1 MTKIFDWI
9 KSNFLSLILLVAIVY
24 LFGGRQGMNLSGMR
38 TSSVGSGGF
47 AGGSISMLAKNQMPP
62 VFDSFEQ
69 STAPVSSDLRMVVQ
83 DTSLSMQVKD
93 VSEVMTGIEKLSVSM
108 GGYMVNRSMYKPE
121 GAATGSISIR
131 VPVEK
136 RADTLASIKLLG
148 IKTVSENVSGHDV
161 TDQYVDIQGRIDNL
175 NKTKIKMTALQD
187 QASRVQDLM
196 DIQMQLNNIQ
206 SQIDSYV
213 GQQKYLEQTAK
224 LTRIS
229 VNLATDDLALP
240 YSPDSAWRPAVV
252 LKMAVRSMVGTLRL
266 VANAVIWLVIYIPV
280 AMVLGAVYLIT
291 KVIWRRI
298 QSRQ

>member
-1 MTKIFDWI
+1 MSKIFDWI
-9 KSNFLSLILLVAIVY
+9 KRNFLSLVLFAVVAYLLN
-24 LFGGRQGMNLSGMR
+24 GRQSLSLNRM
-38 TSSVGSGGF
+38 VANNIGSGGF
-47 AGGSISMLAKNQMPP
+47 AGGSTSMLAKNQMPP
-62 VFDSFEQ
+62 VFDISEP
-69 STAPVSSDLRMVVQ
+69 TAPVSADFRMVVQ

-93 VSEVMTGIEKLSVSM
+93 VSDVMTGIEKLSISM
-108 GGYMVNRSMYKPE
+108 GGYMVNRNMNKPE
-121 GAATGSISIR
+121 SAATGNISIR

-136 RADTLASIKLLG
+136 RADTLTSIKLLG

-206 SQIDSYV
+206 SQIDSYI
-213 GQQKYLEQTAK
+213 GQQKYLEQTSK

-240 YSPDSAWRPAVV
+240 YTPDASWRPEVV
-252 LKMAVRSMVGTLRL
+252 LKMAVRSMVGALRL
-266 VANAVIWLVIYIPV
+266 MANAVIWLVIYIPV
-280 AMVLGAVYLIT
+280 VIVLGIIYWVVNT
-291 KVIWRRI
+291 IWKRT
-298 QSRQ
+298 QGK